1 MGELFLHYSSLANTS
16 FSPECSSKFKFS
28 QTLLISLIW
37 LISSNPVNRKLP
49 STLGLWKVKSKQFS
63 GTGSADFLFG
73 VNIADMFFSLVTNG
87 LRPNSNMM
95 DFLLNLRSFSGDF
108 PLLLVLEKGYRYTL
122 VSRSM
127 RMTIFSSNSLSF
139 WILRCFA
146 D

>member
-1 MGELFLHYSSLANTS
+1 
-16 FSPECSSKFKFS
+16 
-28 QTLLISLIW
+28 
-37 LISSNPVNRKLP
+37 
-49 STLGLWKVKSKQFS
+49 
-63 GTGSADFLFG
+63 
-73 VNIADMFFSLVTNG
+73 MFFSLVTNG